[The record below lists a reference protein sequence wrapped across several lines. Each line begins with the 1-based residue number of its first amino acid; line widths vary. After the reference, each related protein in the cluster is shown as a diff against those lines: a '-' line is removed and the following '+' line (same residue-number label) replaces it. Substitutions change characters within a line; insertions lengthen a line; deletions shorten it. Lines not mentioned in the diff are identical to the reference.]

1 MENPWLTFNPDKDAP
16 KFHDLDKAHAQG
28 FNKGLEGSNEYTLAE
43 HLEPY
48 PYLGNPNANI
58 FVLLANPGIS
68 KRQTDPSFRINPE
81 NVNRNQRNL
90 RHESADSF
98 LSWVH
103 SPDNPERKRE
113 WLIPRI
119 RKVVHETSLER
130 VSSGLFL
137 INFHPYNSKS
147 WYPIPFT
154 FETQRYSFHLVREA
168 MKRNALI
175 IMSRNILGWFT
186 AIPGLYDYKNR
197 VMFKS
202 SRSVHM
208 SEKNLGTDVY
218 KLLLMRLS
226 DLDS

>member
-1 MENPWLTFNPDKDAP
+1 MENPWLTFYPKENAP
-16 KFHDLDKAHAQG
+16 KFHDLDMAHARG
-28 FNKGLEGSNEYTLAE
+28 FNKGLEGRNEYMLAE

-58 FVLLANPGIS
+58 FVLLTNPGIS
-68 KRQTDPSFRINPE
+68 KRETDPSFRINLE

-90 RHESADSF
+90 RHESADSH
-98 LSWVH
+98 LSWLH
-103 SPDNPERKRE
+103 SPENPERESE

-119 RKVVHETSLER
+119 RNVVHQTSLER

-137 INFHPYNSKS
+137 INYHPYNSKS

-154 FETQRYSFHLVREA
+154 FETQRYSFHLVSEA
-168 MKRNALI
+168 IKRNALI

-186 AIPGLYDYKNR
+186 AIPGLYDYKKR

-202 SRSVHM
+202 SRSVHI
-208 SEKNLGTDVY
+208 SQENLGTTTY
-218 KLLLMRLS
+218 EELLNRL
-226 DLDS
+226 

>member
-1 MENPWLTFNPDKDAP
+1 MENPWLTFYPKENAP
-16 KFHDLDKAHAQG
+16 KFHELDRAHAQA
-28 FNKGLEGSNEYTLAE
+28 FNKGLEDHNKYRLAE

-48 PYLGNPNANI
+48 PYLGNPIANI

-68 KRQTDPSFRINPE
+68 KRETDPSFRINPE

-90 RHESADSF
+90 RHESAESF
-98 LSWVH
+98 LSWLH
-103 SPDNPERKRE
+103 SPDNPERESE

-119 RKVVHETSLER
+119 RKVVHETSLEQ

-137 INFHPYNSKS
+137 INYHPYNSKS

-154 FETQRYSFHLVREA
+154 FETQRYSFHLVSEA

-186 AIPGLYDYKNR
+186 AIPGLCDYKNR

-202 SRSVHM
+202 SRSVHI
-208 SEKNLGTDVY
+208 SQENLGTEAY
-218 KLLLMRLS
+218 EKLLKRL
-226 DLDS
+226 